1 MTVSA
6 FTFHDLTVTCAQV
19 NQCSFSSWSPFFA
32 SHITEAE
39 VLKDIPDAF
48 LEYLNSDSIRL
59 PPPKYENK
67 VSADSDNEYSDWEED
82 NLGPESPCADFA
94 EFDEK
99 VQKIVSKFKHVMPK
113 LNWSA
118 PKDAR
123 WILINNSLQC
133 MSNADVYLL
142 LNASD
147 HIAHDLDGHIY
158 DDCEDKAEGPHLKPE
173 LVLKKWA
180 RDFNPALE
188 FRIFVKNK
196 NFLGVS
202 QRDLNHYQFLS
213 DLHPKL
219 HALLEKFSDNVIRKS
234 KFPLKNYVMDVY
246 IPAPHENVLIVDINP
261 FSRKWDSLLFT
272 WHELLEK
279 DNDGEFEL
287 RLITETNLGAMARKE
302 HSENQVPIEV
312 VDASMNTEAM
322 VELAKRWGLKDK
334 HEQDDEEPDF

>member
-6 FTFHDLTVTCAQV
+6 FTFHELTVTCAQV

-123 WILINNSLQC
+123 WILINNSLQWT
-133 MSNADVYLL
+133 LT
-142 LNASD
+142 
-147 HIAHDLDGHIY
+147 I
-158 DDCEDKAEGPHLKPE
+158 KPE
-173 LVLKKWA
+173 LVLKKWT

-202 QRDLNHYQFLS
+202 QRDLNHYQFLL

-219 HALLEKFSDNVIRKS
+219 HALLEKFLDNVIRKS
-234 KFPLKNYVMDVY
+234 KFPLKDYVMDVY
-246 IPAPHENVLIVDINP
+246 IPAPHEKVLIVDINP

-279 DNDGEFEL
+279 DDDGEFEL

-312 VDASMNTEAM
+312 VDALVNTEAM
-322 VELAKRWGLKDK
+322 VELAKLWGLKDK
-334 HEQDDEEPDF
+334 HEQDD